1 MLRFRQKV
9 LDIVEQAAPNL
20 PVLGLFASVGYPLFY
35 IIWKVILP
43 QPYENLRL
51 RLILAVISLPWLFYP
66 SLPKKLKGF
75 FPAYLVCSV
84 PLLLP
89 FFFSFMLLKI
99 EWSSVWAMT
108 SLGGL
113 VILILIIYDW
123 LIICVISA
131 FGFALA
137 YGAVLFLDG
146 HVSYTHFQWDYIPN
160 FCFTLV
166 GGMVA
171 SHRKQGA
178 HQSRISL
185 QKQLLGEE
193 KRQNLVIEHWAMHD
207 SLTGLPNRRL
217 LSERISLTL
226 AQCRRNKAMAA
237 LLIFDLDKFKIVND
251 SLGHAVGD
259 ILLQEVAARSVATL
273 KRSTDS
279 ISRLGGDE
287 FVILLPQIVALSDA
301 VTIAEKIRINI
312 KEPYN
317 IDGHTINISC
327 SIGIAVYP
335 DHGETELTL
344 MKHAD
349 EAMYRAKNQGRD
361 KVTVFETMSIS
372 LLPLLS

>member
-123 LIICVISA
+123 LIICVISTP
-131 FGFALA
+131 LNNNTTSMEE
-137 YGAVLFLDG
+137 L
-146 HVSYTHFQWDYIPN
+146 
-160 FCFTLV
+160 
-166 GGMVA
+166 
-171 SHRKQGA
+171 RKGR
-178 HQSRISL
+178 S
-185 QKQLLGEE
+185 
-193 KRQNLVIEHWAMHD
+193 
-207 SLTGLPNRRL
+207 P
-217 LSERISLTL
+217 
-226 AQCRRNKAMAA
+226 
-237 LLIFDLDKFKIVND
+237 F
-251 SLGHAVGD
+251 
-259 ILLQEVAARSVATL
+259 RSVL
-273 KRSTDS
+273 LRSAS
-279 ISRLGGDE
+279 GCISASLR
-287 FVILLPQIVALSDA
+287 FAP
-301 VTIAEKIRINI
+301 
-312 KEPYN
+312 
-317 IDGHTINISC
+317 
-327 SIGIAVYP
+327 
-335 DHGETELTL
+335 
-344 MKHAD
+344 
-349 EAMYRAKNQGRD
+349 
-361 KVTVFETMSIS
+361 
-372 LLPLLS
+372 LLPLRSAAAASLRCCRFAALRITALHSARSLLRLQQSAQ